1 VPPSVRGELEL
12 PQAVQRAIDAGM
24 RMEVIRVRGAVL
36 DMSSR
41 ADIASVAERLHDVHV
56 AP

>member
-1 VPPSVRGELEL
+1 
-12 PQAVQRAIDAGM
+12 
-24 RMEVIRVRGAVL
+24 VL